1 MKNKAQKSPKKS
13 TLSDTE
19 LWDRAFSEVMLS
31 QQTQI
36 ATLLSEI
43 EEVKQQA
50 DVLRSKY
57 KHFDPN
63 NTIPV
68 LRNQQEKLDQVVK
81 QERENLIQEFQTT
94 IRKLENEFQDGFSM
108 QFSDYEHKI
117 QGLQVTPIGPL

>member
-1 MKNKAQKSPKKS
+1 MQKSPKKS
-13 TLSDTE
+13 QLSETE
-19 LWDRAFSEVMLS
+19 MWDRAFSEVMLS

-43 EEVKQQA
+43 EEAKQNA
-50 DVLRSKY
+50 DSLRSKY

-63 NTIPV
+63 NTIPA

-94 IRKLENEFQDGFSM
+94 IRKLETDFQDGFSL
-108 QFSDYEHKI
+108 QFTDYEHRI
-117 QGLQVTPIGPL
+117 QALQVTIFIFIFKI